1 MHGVNIFPSFS
12 LYFST
17 QSTEGVPEQW
27 DTQGFSSLFAIF
39 PTPQSFDSHI
49 SEHKHNL
56 LLPSK
61 QKWCSFFCWIT
72 SLWTEIN

>member
-56 LLPSK
+56 HTQQAEMVLILLLDNK
-61 QKWCSFFCWIT
+61 
-72 SLWTEIN
+72 SLD